1 MPNVRLSFLLSV
13 VLLPLLGGAQ
23 IRGTV
28 THERNEVLPKVAYH
42 PNCVIRE

>member
-1 MPNVRLSFLLSV
+1 MPSVRFLFLLLT
-13 VLLPLLGGAQ
+13 VLLPLVGGAQ

-28 THERNEVLPKVAYH
+28 THERNEVSPKVAYH